1 MERTE
6 IVTLTSMC
14 MISDD
19 NGNVLVLNKVN
30 NSYTGITF
38 PGGHVEKGE
47 PFTSAIIRE
56 VYEETGLHI
65 KHPILCGIYN
75 WMYEDGSRYIVMIYK
90 TSEFTGELKSSEEGE
105 VFWIPLSEFGH
116 MNLAEGMSEV
126 LEICQEDEFAEV
138 FMYQE
143 KGQWIEMLL

>member
-1 MERTE
+1 MERSE

-19 NGNVLVLNKVN
+19 NGNILVLNKVN

-75 WMYEDGSRYIVMIYK
+75 WMCEDGSRYIVMIYK

>member
-6 IVTLTSMC
+6 VVTLTNMC
-14 MISDD
+14 MILDE
-19 NGNVLVLNKVN
+19 NGNILVQNKIN

-65 KHPILCGIYN
+65 KHPVLCGIYN
-75 WMYEDGSRYIVMIYK
+75 WINEDETRYVVMIYK
-90 TSEFTGELKSSEEGE
+90 ASEFSGELKSSEEGD
-105 VFWIPLSEFGH
+105 VFWIPLSEFRN
-116 MNLAEGMSEV
+116 MNLAEGMLEV
-126 LEICQEDEFAEV
+126 LEICMEEEFAEV
-138 FMYQE
+138 FMY
-143 KGQWIEMLL
+143 KANGQWIEMLL

>member
-1 MERTE
+1 MGRTE
-6 IVTLTSMC
+6 VVELTGMC
-14 MISDD
+14 MIYDEK
-19 NGNVLVLNKVN
+19 GNILVQDKVN

-38 PGGHVEKGE
+38 PGGHVEKNE

-75 WMYEDGSRYIVMIYK
+75 WICENGTRYVVMIYK

-105 VFWIPLSEFGH
+105 VFWIPLSEFRK

-126 LEICQEDEFAEV
+126 LEICLEDEFAEV

-143 KGQWIEMLL
+143 NGRWIEMLL